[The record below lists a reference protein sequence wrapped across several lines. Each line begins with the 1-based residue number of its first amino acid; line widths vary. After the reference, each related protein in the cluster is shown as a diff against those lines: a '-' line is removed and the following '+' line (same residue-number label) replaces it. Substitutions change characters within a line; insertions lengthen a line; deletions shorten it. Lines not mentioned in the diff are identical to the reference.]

1 MCVCT
6 LSAVAISSRLM
17 AKLTTK
23 ARSRPSALI
32 RAEHGGAPVHLTAP
46 QKRLF
51 GEALRMG
58 ADLADDL
65 EAEISAFG
73 RWLLEAVFANDA
85 AAALDLKTK
94 NPVWMELVRRAGGPT
109 LRVSSKLLYVALRL
123 AAYDKRITDQ
133 TWRGLDAGRK
143 ELLLPLR
150 DDRLLRDAAQHV
162 SKFNLTQSKTTAYVG
177 ELLAQSGE
185 APQLRLTA
193 PVLMGRMKKI
203 RESLGGMA
211 VLKKVRALRGDLDAA
226 ERQALAGE
234 IDKVREVLSAI
245 AREVRGR

>member
-1 MCVCT
+1 MARP
-6 LSAVAISSRLM
+6 LKKSRP
-17 AKLTTK
+17 
-23 ARSRPSALI
+23 RPSAI
-32 RAEHGGAPVHLTAP
+32 VRAEHGGAPVHLSGPEKAV
-46 QKRLF
+46 F

-58 ADLADDL
+58 ADLADEL
-65 EAEISAFG
+65 EAKIVAFG

-85 AAALDLKTK
+85 AAALDPKSK
-94 NPVWMELVRRAGGPT
+94 NAVWMELVRRAGGPT
-109 LRVSSKLLYVALRL
+109 LRISSKALYVALRL

-150 DDRLLRDAAQHV
+150 EDRLLREAAQHV
-162 SKFNLTQSKTTAYVG
+162 TRFNLTQTKTNAYVG
-177 ELLAQSGE
+177 ELLAQGGE
-185 APQLRLTA
+185 PPQLRVTG

-203 RESLGGMA
+203 RESLGGAA
-211 VLKKVRALRGDLDAA
+211 VLKKVRALHGDLDTS

-234 IDKVREVLSAI
+234 IDKVRELLTAI